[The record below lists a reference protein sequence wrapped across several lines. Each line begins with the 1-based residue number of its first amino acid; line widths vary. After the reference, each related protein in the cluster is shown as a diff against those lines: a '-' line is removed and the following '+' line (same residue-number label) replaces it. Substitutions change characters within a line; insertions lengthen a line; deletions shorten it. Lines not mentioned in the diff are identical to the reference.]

1 MKKLLGITIFY
12 LLLIGNAFGEMY
24 KTGQEVE
31 GQIVFSK
38 KIKIDLPEGK
48 WTIAARQL
56 WNYHGL
62 NLENYDLVKTENNEI
77 LEYISIGE
85 FKLAGIL
92 YSLFVGSN

>member
-12 LLLIGNAFGEMY
+12 LLLIGNAFGEIY

-31 GQIVFSK
+31 GQIIFSK

-62 NLENYDLVKTENNEI
+62 NLEEYILVKT
-77 LEYISIGE
+77 
-85 FKLAGIL
+85 
-92 YSLFVGSN
+92 